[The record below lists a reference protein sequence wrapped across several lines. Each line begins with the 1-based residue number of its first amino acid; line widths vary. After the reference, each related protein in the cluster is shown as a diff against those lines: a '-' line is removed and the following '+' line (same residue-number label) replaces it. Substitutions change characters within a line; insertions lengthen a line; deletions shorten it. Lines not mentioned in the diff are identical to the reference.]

1 MTAVVE
7 CLQDISYKTQNTHL
21 GERLNH
27 LILQINTLYYAI
39 GGYGPIA
46 RDYQPST
53 SKARLNVPFP
63 PQTANPLYPGKP
75 KCGVH
80 TVVSH

>member
-1 MTAVVE
+1 MTAVVG
-7 CLQDISYKTQNTHL
+7 CLQGISYKFQYTHL
-21 GERLNH
+21 DERLNH
-27 LILQINTLYYAI
+27 LIHQINTLYYAI

-53 SKARLNVPFP
+53 SKARLIVPIP
-63 PQTANPLYPGKP
+63 SQTANPLYPGKP